1 MQACP
6 YVSNLPGPCDPH
18 RLPRGLHN
26 LRSAAVTF
34 CAALAVLWAMPVR
47 ADDTAHQSA
56 DRSATLK
63 AHTVIPASVSAVPA
77 NYRVGPGDELNFR
90 FTYTPDL
97 NTVAQVRADGTVSLP
112 ILGEMPAAGLSLREL
127 ADQVQVALSQRVR
140 RPEVVINVQGSLP
153 SQRVFVGGEVVRPG
167 VQPLAGALTVL
178 QAVMVADGLKDSAQP
193 REVTV
198 LRQATG
204 GQHQVLRLDLK
215 ALMEGR
221 EGARDIVL
229 SPYDVVI
236 VPRSGIANV
245 GLWVDQ
251 YIRRVLPISLGF
263 SYSIGRNASVQ

>member
-1 MQACP
+1 LSKGWLDLSS
-6 YVSNLPGPCDPH
+6 V
-18 RLPRGLHN
+18 
-26 LRSAAVTF
+26 AVTL
-34 CAALAVLWAMPVR
+34 CTAWAVLWSTPVL
-47 ADDTAHQSA
+47 ADDPSQVAA
-56 DRSATLK
+56 ARSATLK
-63 AHTVIPASVSAVPA
+63 ASTSIPASAGVVPA

-97 NTVAQVRADGTVSLP
+97 NTVAQVRADGKVSLP

-140 RPEVVINVQGSLP
+140 RPEVVINVQGPLP

-178 QAVMVADGLKDSAQP
+178 QAVMVADGLKDTAQP

-198 LRQATG
+198 LRQASG

-221 EGARDIVL
+221 EGARDITL